1 MTSLSE
7 ADGEVTRATMAVK
20 RGNFEEALD
29 HYTAAL
35 RGYNKEKRRSEAVHV
50 LSHIGSIELKL
61 GRPEEATEALR
72 SALDLHRQLDDPA
85 GKGFTL
91 VTMAD
96 AFFRLADLAEARR
109 FIDEALSLA
118 DTASDKQIA
127 ARVASN
133 VGQLLLENA
142 TEFERAYKAIYLA
155 HHLYQ
160 KLDDKV
166 NAALKLADLARLL
179 LLQRSLPQALDQ
191 AQKALALYSAERH
204 DAGLGRIYGTLGL
217 VRAALNQTA
226 EAVSAFE
233 HAIQCC
239 KEAKDSEGAAEHST
253 NLCRVLVQQGRMQD
267 ALVYVDEAI
276 AVCRQT
282 KNRPTLVQAL
292 RLKAQASIPLKKIDE
307 AFLALSEALSV
318 AAQLASS
325 APKLYTDTY
334 WSLIDAL
341 RMLFQS
347 GQTKI
352 ATERLPKLITE
363 TSFPKKDDQLLLS
376 GVHELAVAAERGSP
390 PGASQVADQIKS
402 DEHQLTLLWF
412 TNVLIL
418 RVC

>member
-20 RGNFEEALD
+20 RGNYEEALE

-50 LSHIGSIELKL
+50 LSHIGSIQLKL
-61 GRPEEATEALR
+61 GRPEDATEALR

-85 GKGFTL
+85 GKAFAL
-91 VTMAD
+91 VTIAE
-96 AFFRLADLAEARR
+96 AFFRLGDPPEALR

-118 DTASDKQIA
+118 DTTPDKQIA
-127 ARVASN
+127 ARVAGN
-133 VGQLLLENA
+133 VGQLLLELA
-142 TEFERAYKAIYLA
+142 TEFERAYKAIQLA
-155 HHLYQ
+155 HQLYQ
-160 KLDDKV
+160 KLDDKA
-166 NAALKLADLARLL
+166 NAALELADLAHLL
-179 LLQRSLPQALDQ
+179 LLQRSLPQALEQ
-191 AQKALALYSAERH
+191 AQKALGLYPADRH

-217 VRAALNQTA
+217 VRAALNRTA
-226 EAVSAFE
+226 EAISAYE
-233 HAIQCC
+233 RAIQCC
-239 KEAKDSEGAAEHST
+239 KEAKDSEGAAEHSA
-253 NLCRVLVQQGRMQD
+253 NLGKVLIQQGRMQD

-276 AVCRQT
+276 AVSRQS
-282 KNRPTLVQAL
+282 KNLPSLVQAL
-292 RLKAQASIPLKKIDE
+292 RLKAKASIPLKKIED
-307 AFLALSEALSV
+307 AFLTLNEALSV
-318 AAQLASS
+318 AAQLASG

-352 ATERLPKLITE
+352 VTEHLPKLLAE

>member
-1 MTSLSE
+1 
-7 ADGEVTRATMAVK
+7 
-20 RGNFEEALD
+20 
-29 HYTAAL
+29 
-35 RGYNKEKRRSEAVHV
+35 
-50 LSHIGSIELKL
+50 
-61 GRPEEATEALR
+61 
-72 SALDLHRQLDDPA
+72 
-85 GKGFTL
+85 
-91 VTMAD
+91 
-96 AFFRLADLAEARR
+96 
-109 FIDEALSLA
+109 
-118 DTASDKQIA
+118 
-127 ARVASN
+127 
-133 VGQLLLENA
+133 
-142 TEFERAYKAIYLA
+142 
-155 HHLYQ
+155 LYQ

-166 NAALKLADLARLL
+166 NAALELADLARLL

-191 AQKALALYSAERH
+191 AQKALAIYPTDRH

-217 VRAALNQTA
+217 VRAALNRTP
-226 EAVSAFE
+226 EAVSAYE
-233 HAIQCC
+233 RAIQCC
-239 KEAKDSEGAAEHST
+239 KEAKDAEGAAEHST
-253 NLCRVLVQQGRMQD
+253 NLGKVLIQQGRMQD

-282 KNRPTLVQAL
+282 KNLPSLVQAL

-307 AFLALSEALSV
+307 AFLALSEALSI
-318 AAQLASS
+318 AAPLASS

-352 ATERLPKLITE
+352 VAERLPKLLSE

-376 GVHELAVAAERGSP
+376 GVQELAVAAERGSP
-390 PGASQVADQIKS
+390 PGTSQVAEQIKS